1 MSDSNPPTIDP
12 ELLIHILI
20 ETESDGRIGIPSTFS
35 RDIVIA
41 HKILLRDAD
50 FAEVKLAMGRFSV
63 CRRGR
68 GDGAQEEGK
77 RFSSLV
83 SK

>member
-1 MSDSNPPTIDP
+1 M
-12 ELLIHILI
+12 
-20 ETESDGRIGIPSTFS
+20 
-35 RDIVIA
+35 IA